1 MSPTARRITMATV
14 LLASAGFARLGI
26 WQLSRLHQ
34 RRAANTATIAARTAP
49 PVLLTAGSARTD
61 TLGEHYV
68 VAEGRYDHANE
79 VLIRGAVLQGAPGV
93 EVVTPLLL
101 ADGGPA
107 VLVNRGFLPAPDAVS
122 AVTEGTEEPGPRTVR
137 GLALPLGSAPGEPVE
152 HGGRTTWRR
161 LDAGALRQK
170 FPYPI
175 LPIYV
180 LQSPDSSLPRFP
192 RRLEAPAVDEGPHLS
207 YAIQWFLFAGLAAAF
222 AVLVVGRMD
231 QSATA
236 RRGR

>member
-1 MSPTARRITMATV
+1 MAMM

-34 RRAANTATIAARTAP
+34 RRATNVVTVAARAGAP
-49 PVLLTAGSARTD
+49 VQLTSRSSGTD

-68 VAEGRYDHANE
+68 VAEGRYDHAHEILLRGE
-79 VLIRGAVLQGAPGV
+79 VFEGTPGV

-101 ADGGPA
+101 SDGGPA

-122 AVTEGTEEPGPRTVR
+122 AVTDGTQEPGPLTVR
-137 GLALPLGSAPGEPVE
+137 GLALPLGSGPGEPVE

-161 LDAGALRQK
+161 LDVGALRQRL
-170 FPYPI
+170 PYPI
-175 LPIYV
+175 FPIYI
-180 LQSPDSSLPRFP
+180 LQTPDSSLPRFP

-222 AVLVVGRMD
+222 AVLVVGRLGER
-231 QSATA
+231 A
-236 RRGR
+236 RGR